1 MPLPSNLTSKRA
13 FNQRYVEPYKPEEV
27 FNLVKT
33 ALRDLSDDPYY
44 EPLSYDDVYDDL
56 DDNEKDD
63 RKIHSAFNTAI
74 KNDKVISK
82 YVSEFSTKSVNE
94 PYFTDSESYDEFLKT
109 LYNHLCK
116 KIWEKLQ
123 KKYPDSPDFKEP
135 FESLEGEHVN
145 VEDEEVTEIMSAITG
160 LIESGRLTL
169 PENVSKETIKETI
182 CTLKKCVDNEPKIF
196 KSEPAETRF
205 NRFSNNRS
213 NFRDNMCF
221 LDKILAPHLVNGDN
235 ATFDN
240 AYYWPMTD
248 HRYRISYFLDERLN
262 AIREFSK
269 SDPEKGSVERMMRQR
284 FELPDS
290 IVKFRDKALSKLIE
304 CREELDASDHFFQN
318 SSQQFK
324 DMKKALDDAIKSI
337 RSVRN
342 GSYEKVDAEAIR
354 KRIDDQ
360 LKNVSEKTTDYLIYK
375 EDGPTGFFGASRV
388 AAAKGLRNALRSLQ
402 PAINRSEIIRDCE
415 KNIKDIFGEPKAVN
429 PGNQDFN
436 LSEASRKIAG
446 YIAPCSGTN
455 MERYKAF
462 YMFDEDFEK
471 DYAFAK
477 SSRIDL
483 VLDYI
488 KHPDEANALKNRV
501 EVTKN
506 NYKPVFNAGENAFIT
521 PKNDLRYRYV
531 GASYAVKGL
540 IDKFTSKKSPDTD
553 TVLLGELT
561 KVLNED
567 IKAIKDV
574 KIDQGIKNKIKEN
587 TKYANALIVTAEF
600 LKKAITLD
608 EKAKQIASLDKPE
621 EREKYTAQQWNE
633 LKSTPVTEEDLETM
647 VAYSLLKRAASGK
660 GGMSSVL
667 DIAFTG
673 LANNPNWT
681 WDKMARDLS
690 KDSKIPKI
698 FATYLNAERNPEKE
712 VVNGKT
718 NVKNGPGHIMR
729 HYSEIMRKIKQEL
742 DVAIHESVKKT
753 NENGMQAGKNE
764 VNHAE
769 KTEVNPEVNPAAKPS
784 GPAMQ

>member
-1 MPLPSNLTSKRA
+1 MPLPRNLTSKRA

-56 DDNEKDD
+56 DDDEKDD
-63 RKIHSAFNTAI
+63 RKIHAAFNTAF
-74 KNDKVISK
+74 KNDEVISK

-94 PYFTDSESYDEFLKT
+94 PYFTDSKSYNEFLKT
-109 LYNHLCK
+109 LYNHLCE

-123 KKYPDSPDFKEP
+123 KKYPDSPDFNEP
-135 FESLEGEHVN
+135 FEGLEGEHVN
-145 VEDEEVTEIMSAITG
+145 TLREDEEVNEIMSAVTS

-169 PENVSKETIKETI
+169 PKDVSKETIKETI
-182 CTLKKCVDNEPKIF
+182 CTLKKCVNKEAEIFNEDP
-196 KSEPAETRF
+196 EENRF
-205 NRFSNNRS
+205 NRFANNR
-213 NFRDNMCF
+213 NTFRDNMCL
-221 LDKILAPHLVNGDN
+221 LDKILAPGLTNGED
-235 ATFDN
+235 AAFDN

-269 SDPEKGSVERMMRQR
+269 AAPEKGNVEKMMRQR
-284 FELPDS
+284 FALPES
-290 IVKFRDKALSKLIE
+290 TVKFRDKALSKLIK
-304 CREELDASDHFFQN
+304 CREELVASHHFFQN

-324 DMKKALDDAIKSI
+324 DMRKALDDAIKGI
-337 RSVRN
+337 R
-342 GSYEKVDAEAIR
+342 GIGKAGYEKIDAEAIR
-354 KRIDDQ
+354 KSIDDQ

-388 AAAKGLRNALRSLQ
+388 AAAKGIRNAIRSLQ

-415 KNIKDIFGEPKAVN
+415 KNTKDIFGESKEMDPEN
-429 PGNQDFN
+429 PDFN

-455 MERYKAF
+455 LERFKSF

-471 DYAFAK
+471 DYALAK
-477 SSRIDL
+477 SNRIDL

-488 KHPDEANALKNRV
+488 KHPNEATALKNRV
-501 EVTKN
+501 EVTKA
-506 NYKPVFNAGENAFIT
+506 NYKPVFNAGENAFVA
-521 PKNDLRYRYV
+521 PKNDLRYRYL

-540 IDKFTSKKSPDTD
+540 IDKFTSKKAPDTD
-553 TVLLGELT
+553 MVLLGELT

-574 KIDQGIKNKIKEN
+574 TIDRGFKDKIKEN
-587 TKYANALIVTAEF
+587 TKYANALVATAEF

-608 EKAKQIASLDKPE
+608 EKAKQIASLNDPK

-633 LKSTPVTEEDLETM
+633 LKSTPATEGDLDTM
-647 VAYSLLKRAASGK
+647 FAYSLLKRAASGN
-660 GGMSSVL
+660 GGMSYVL
-667 DIAFTG
+667 NIAFTG

-681 WDKMARDLS
+681 WDKMAHDLS
-690 KDSKIPKI
+690 KNTEISKIFDK
-698 FATYLNAERNPEKE
+698 YLKAERNLEKE

-718 NVKNGPGHIMR
+718 NIKNGPGHIMR
-729 HYSEIMRKIKQEL
+729 HYSEIMGEINQKL
-742 DVAIHESVKKT
+742 NVTIHESVKKT
-753 NENGMQAGKNE
+753 NENDMQ
-764 VNHAE
+764 AE
-769 KTEVNPEVNPAAKPS
+769 KTEVKTAAKPS